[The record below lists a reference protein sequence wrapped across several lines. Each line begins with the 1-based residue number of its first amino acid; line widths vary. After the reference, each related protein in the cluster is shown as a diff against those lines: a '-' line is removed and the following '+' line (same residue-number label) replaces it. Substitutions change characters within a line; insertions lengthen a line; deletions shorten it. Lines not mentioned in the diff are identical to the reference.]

1 MNKQSATRQAIA
13 KNFFVQAHR
22 QPTGFDHTPIP
33 DTRYDDTRYDTK
45 TINVYGFNIGERRNS
60 NIGIFEI
67 LWVRR

>member
-33 DTRYDDTRYDTK
+33 DTRYDTK
-45 TINVYGFNIGERRNS
+45 TINVYGFNIDERRNS